1 MSTTTGSTAVSSPI
15 SRWIESVSSS
25 LHYTPGTMR
34 LVQTLVIIAALF
46 YAALSL
52 SFYSYL
58 EKAAHSIGHETEPSI
73 IAAQNVRGLLGDAHA
88 NLADAFLLKEPQDGD
103 HWRAYRDDM
112 ADVHDVLL
120 DASQN
125 ITFGESERGPILTIM
140 QDVGAYERLVGEAI
154 DQGDGA
160 SLDEA
165 DALMRD
171 KLLPA
176 AVALDEANFG
186 PLTRTWEDFTAH
198 ATSEIVIILLGSV
211 TLLGILVFAQVF
223 MFRKT
228 RRILNPGLLLAS
240 VVFIL
245 STVFLAFS
253 CVHIR
258 NTMRVAKE
266 DAFDSIHY
274 LWQTRAEA
282 YAANVETSFLLL
294 EASNG
299 KEHAQRLAAFHDEQ
313 TKILAATP
321 DQVAAA
327 LDSKTRL
334 KGLLGDELANVTF
347 DGEGEAALQTVEY
360 WGSFVRV
367 HEDLARMDV
376 KAAAADPEKALE
388 LSQTI
393 ARSDLAFGSFD
404 NSLEKT
410 LDINENA
417 FDNSIDKVDAYIG
430 RLPWLFA
437 ITTLLVIVSAV
448 VGFRPR
454 INKYRF

>member
-1 MSTTTGSTAVSSPI
+1 
-15 SRWIESVSSS
+15 
-25 LHYTPGTMR
+25 
-34 LVQTLVIIAALF
+34 
-46 YAALSL
+46 
-52 SFYSYL
+52 
-58 EKAAHSIGHETEPSI
+58 
-73 IAAQNVRGLLGDAHA
+73 
-88 NLADAFLLKEPQDGD
+88 
-103 HWRAYRDDM
+103 
-112 ADVHDVLL
+112 
-120 DASQN
+120 
-125 ITFGESERGPILTIM
+125 
-140 QDVGAYERLVGEAI
+140 
-154 DQGDGA
+154 
-160 SLDEA
+160 
-165 DALMRD
+165 
-171 KLLPA
+171 
-176 AVALDEANFG
+176 
-186 PLTRTWEDFTAH
+186 
-198 ATSEIVIILLGSV
+198 
-211 TLLGILVFAQVF
+211 
-223 MFRKT
+223 
-228 RRILNPGLLLAS
+228 
-240 VVFIL
+240 
-245 STVFLAFS
+245 
-253 CVHIR
+253 
-258 NTMRVAKE
+258 
-266 DAFDSIHY
+266 
-274 LWQTRAEA
+274 
-282 YAANVETSFLLL
+282 
-294 EASNG
+294 
-299 KEHAQRLAAFHDEQ
+299 
-313 TKILAATP
+313 
-321 DQVAAA
+321 VAAA